1 MSGTQMSE
9 LSGDYLM
16 PAFEHAVVSDVMRPG
31 LFTCHPSTP
40 LRTVARTMAM
50 NHVHSV
56 VVSRADGRRPWGI
69 ISDLDLVRFA
79 ADAGELLASE
89 VATRDVLTVDPGT
102 PLADAAELMAKR
114 RQTHLV
120 VVDEASGEPTG
131 VVSALDLAGNIAWA
145 LG

>member
-1 MSGTQMSE
+1 MPGSQMTE

-16 PAFEHAVVSDVMRPG
+16 PAFEHAAVSDVMRPG

-56 VVSRADGRRPWGI
+56 VVWRADGRRPWGI
-69 ISDLDLVRFA
+69 VSDLDLVRLA
-79 ADAGELLASE
+79 ADADELLASDA
-89 VATRDVLTVDPGT
+89 ATRDVLTVRPET
-102 PLADAAELMAKR
+102 PLAEAAELMAKR

-120 VVDEASGEPTG
+120 VIDAEIGEPIG
-131 VVSALDLAGNIAWA
+131 VVSALDIAGNIAWA